1 VALAQVAVS
10 GPQDPYILARVALE
24 KPGDMARLG
33 SLSLDIVR
41 VERGEYVELVSHQ
54 DQIDQFRGLGF
65 EVRIVIED
73 MEAHYARGRKGDN
86 FGDLYTYSEMI
97 DELDAVHATYPSITT
112 ARDSIGVTHEGRVLW
127 AIKVSDNPDV
137 QEDEPEVLFDGLH
150 HAREPITVSVCL
162 NTLNYLCRNY
172 DADPYVTYLVDNRQ
186 IWFVPIVNPDGYVYN
201 ETTMPAG
208 GGMWRK
214 NRRDN
219 GGSYGVDPNR
229 NYPYQWG
236 GVGSSGN
243 PTSDTYRGPYA
254 GSEPEVQSMMN
265 FIEAHQFI
273 CHQSYHSVAGMVL
286 IPWAYTNDH
295 TDDDALFRA
304 IGEEMARDNGYD
316 VGQAGEILYN
326 CSGVTCDW
334 SYGDTLSKNKIYAFT
349 TEVGGS
355 GFWPFDHEISAL
367 CQENLHAD
375 LYLAQIA
382 GVYFVCAG
390 HTIQDEKL
398 KGNGQ
403 VDPGESV
410 LMTVTL
416 KNDTPLFDA
425 LGVTA
430 ILRTDDPY
438 VQLSDA
444 QADFGDIPGSVTAD
458 NGSDPFAFSV
468 EGGCPQGHQ
477 IPFIM
482 DITANGG
489 AVRSSQE
496 ISVMV
501 GQPTVIYSNDF
512 ESSSDWTQDPT
523 HTASTGDFVR
533 IDPNPTAYQ
542 PGDDATPDLGVYA
555 WITAQ
560 NVNTGIDDV
569 DGGISATRSPAID
582 LSAFPGARLSMM
594 YFHGQRD
601 EGDDP
606 DGDFF
611 GIDLSND
618 GGDTYPVNL
627 VSFGDVTTSAIWR
640 SLEVDLD
647 QVIALTD
654 QMVIRVQVSEG
665 PPKGDIVEGGIDD
678 VIITSGTGNTPP
690 PPPVLSQPEQGDTVT
705 TSGPLLTV
713 ENVTDPEGDLLTY
726 GFRVYGDS
734 LLTGLVASVDG
745 IAPGVGTTSW
755 QVDPPLSSE
764 GMCWWRAF
772 AADSLEWGP
781 ASEPASFLYS
791 CVALLWSSVPEAV
804 SYVIYRDSL
813 AGFVPGAQDSVG
825 VTVDTSYMDCDPVA
839 GAAYY
844 VVRAVDAV
852 GRKSEDS
859 RQVGQFER
867 DLSSQ
872 EKGRSSSAIRGLR

>member
-1 VALAQVAVS
+1 
-10 GPQDPYILARVALE
+10 
-24 KPGDMARLG
+24 
-33 SLSLDIVR
+33 
-41 VERGEYVELVSHQ
+41 
-54 DQIDQFRGLGF
+54 
-65 EVRIVIED
+65 
-73 MEAHYARGRKGDN
+73 
-86 FGDLYTYSEMI
+86 MI
-97 DELDAVHATYPSITT
+97 DELDAVHAAYPSITT

-172 DADPYVTYLVDNRQ
+172 GADPYITYLVDNRQ

-647 QVIALTD
+647 QLIALTD

-781 ASEPASFLYS
+781 ASEPASFLYLYSGPPPVTDLRVLLADS